1 MIVGFGG
8 RVIDPQDQP
17 KYLNSRETPLFDKG
31 RELYNLF
38 AARRAI
44 REAGRVLVV
53 EGYMDVVGL
62 AQHGVDYAVAALGT
76 ATTPTHVQKLLRQ
89 TDNVVFSFDGDTAGR
104 RAAWRA
110 LENSLA
116 QLVDGKNLAFLF
128 LPQGDDPDSFIRREG
143 REAFEAL
150 LAGAMPLSAFLVREL
165 TQQNDLSSEEGRA
178 RLVRDARPLVSQL
191 QQAPLLGLM
200 LRKRIAELS
209 GLAVADL
216 DRNWGTGRPDAA
228 RGGASAD
235 HGGDYSARAG
245 AGAPVG
251 TRDRP
256 GMRTPG
262 GAGQIVRRARAA
274 PSLTRTMLQCLLSKP
289 ELVSRVQ
296 LPDGLDEHPELL
308 ALRALVDFLRGQP
321 VNIRA
326 AGILQAFS
334 GTDFEELLR
343 EVETDAPEWVELDE
357 VQAEL
362 DGSIERMREQVRR
375 KQAARMVDSTSLAAL
390 TPEMRDELRGLLR
403 RPGP

>member
-1 MIVGFGG
+1 
-8 RVIDPQDQP
+8 VIDPQDQP

-128 LPQGDDPDSFIRREG
+128 LPQGDDPDSFVRREG

-150 LAGAMPLSAFLVREL
+150 LAGAMPLSAFLMREL

-200 LRKRIAELS
+200 LRKRVAELS
-209 GLAVADL
+209 GLAVAEL
-216 DRNWGTGRPDAA
+216 DRNWGTGRPDTA
-228 RGGASAD
+228 RGGATAG

-245 AGAPVG
+245 AGAPAG

-296 LPDGLDEHPELL
+296 LPDGLDGHPELL

-343 EVETDAPEWVELDE
+343 EVEADAPEWVELDE

-403 RPGP
+403 RPGL